1 MFRNCGISQESRQRS
16 KCLTHLNQ
24 VHLRE
29 ERLLN
34 LRLEVSAKKSIANQ
48 KHQELI
54 DKADK
59 AEQLLLEMLS
69 DGNGEVDSDGNGEE
83 DKS

>member
-1 MFRNCGISQESRQRS
+1 
-16 KCLTHLNQ
+16 

>member
-1 MFRNCGISQESRQRS
+1 M
-16 KCLTHLNQ
+16 
-24 VHLRE
+24 
-29 ERLLN
+29 LN